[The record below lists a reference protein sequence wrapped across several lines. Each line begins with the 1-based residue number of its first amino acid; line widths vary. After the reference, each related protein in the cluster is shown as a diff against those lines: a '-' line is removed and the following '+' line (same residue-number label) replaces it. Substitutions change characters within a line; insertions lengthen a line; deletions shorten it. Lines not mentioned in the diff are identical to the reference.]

1 MAHWVVKDN
10 KFFGCYYK
18 CSECGSIFNDLRD
31 NIGGTCP
38 DCGTI
43 MDEPKQ
49 NISQYKVRS
58 NYGENRK

>member
-38 DCGTI
+38 DCGAI
-43 MDEPKQ
+43 MDEPK
-49 NISQYKVRS
+49 
-58 NYGENRK
+58 